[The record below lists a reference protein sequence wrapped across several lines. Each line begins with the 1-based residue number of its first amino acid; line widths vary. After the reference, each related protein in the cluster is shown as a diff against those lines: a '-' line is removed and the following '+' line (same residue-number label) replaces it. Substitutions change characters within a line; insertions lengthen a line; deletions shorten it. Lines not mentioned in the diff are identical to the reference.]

1 METAYAFRLF
11 SLLLLSLLLHLSLV
25 PAARAADPPALP
37 LTASEYSVVI
47 LGEPSSS
54 ARVDFFL
61 DLVCVDTK
69 NAWPV
74 IKEVIEMYG
83 RDVQWRFHQFPL
95 PYHTNAFLGEC
106 CLPLAFHK
114 PPRPSRELAKQ
125 KLTHIFLS
133 TFLPPLPPVAKGA
146 VIAALYAND
155 TAALDYMDVAFD
167 RQSDVLNEET
177 KDMSYAE
184 VSERVQGWVRET
196 TGLSDKRV
204 KQGLELG
211 EVEEAVRVS
220 FKYAAIRSVFGTP
233 MFMINQIMVPGLDSE
248 SGLQD
253 WKMYLEPLLAR
264 AERKD

>member
-95 PYHTNAFLGEC
+95 PYHTNAFL
-106 CLPLAFHK
+106 
-114 PPRPSRELAKQ
+114 
-125 KLTHIFLS
+125 
-133 TFLPPLPPVAKGA
+133 VAKGA

>member
-47 LGEPSSS
+47 L
-54 ARVDFFL
+54 
-61 DLVCVDTK
+61 
-69 NAWPV
+69 
-74 IKEVIEMYG
+74 
-83 RDVQWRFHQFPL
+83 
-95 PYHTNAFLGEC
+95 
-106 CLPLAFHK
+106 
-114 PPRPSRELAKQ
+114 
-125 KLTHIFLS
+125 
-133 TFLPPLPPVAKGA
+133 VAKGA